1 MRLKT
6 TKRLLNLASL
16 AVLASA
22 CAVGYWG
29 FMPCA
34 DPNNTANEST
44 ATDSPI
50 SGTSKKLTA
59 TPLGASPLAAQ
70 VGGTASAPANWGR
83 PLRRPLFD
91 PPPVVAIVVKPPP
104 QPLRVKLLATVVE
117 PENSTA
123 MLKHANGQVVFC
135 KVGDSLGADEAGT
148 EILKIETGSI
158 SVRRGQEQLR
168 LTVEGVNGSN
178 VR

>member
-16 AVLASA
+16 AVLACA
-22 CAVGYWG
+22 CVVGYWG
-29 FMPCA
+29 LLPCSQA
-34 DPNNTANEST
+34 ESTANEPT
-44 ATDSPI
+44 ATNSAI
-50 SGTSKKLTA
+50 TGTAKKPPA
-59 TPLGASPLAAQ
+59 IPSGASPLFAQ

-91 PPPVVAIVVKPPP
+91 PPPVVAVVVKPPP

-123 MLKHANGQVVFC
+123 MLKHANGQVVFR
-135 KVGDSLGADEAGT
+135 KVGETLGADENGT
-148 EILKIETGSI
+148 EILKIETGAI

-168 LTVEGVNGSN
+168 LTVEGANGK
-178 VR
+178 

>member
-16 AVLASA
+16 AVVASA

-29 FMPCA
+29 LMPGSQA
-34 DPNNTANEST
+34 ESTANAPT

-50 SGTSKKLTA
+50 AGTGKKPPR
-59 TPLGASPLAAQ
+59 TPTGASALAAQ

-91 PPPVVAIVVKPPP
+91 PPPVVAVVVKPPP

-123 MLKHANGQVVFC
+123 MLKQANGQVVFC

-148 EILKIETGSI
+148 EILKIETGAI

-168 LTVEGVNGSN
+168 LTVEGANGK
-178 VR
+178 

>member
-29 FMPCA
+29 LLPCSEG
-34 DPNNTANEST
+34 NST
-44 ATDSPI
+44 ADEPSTIDSL
-50 SGTSKKLTA
+50 SGTAKKPPI
-59 TPLGASPLAAQ
+59 TPPSASRLVAQ
-70 VGGTASAPANWGR
+70 VGGTASAPANWAR
-83 PLRRPLFD
+83 QLRRPLFD
-91 PPPVVAIVVKPPP
+91 PPPAVAVVVKPPP
-104 QPLRVKLLATVVE
+104 QPLRVKLLATMVE

-123 MLKHANGQVVFC
+123 MLKHANGKVVFC
-135 KVGDSLGADEAGT
+135 KVGDTLGADEVGT

-168 LTVEGVNGSN
+168 LTVEGANG
-178 VR
+178 R

>member
-16 AVLASA
+16 AVLAGA

-29 FMPCA
+29 LMPYSQA
-34 DPNNTANEST
+34 DSTANEPT
-44 ATDSPI
+44 ASDSQI
-50 SGTSKKLTA
+50 TGTAKKPWA
-59 TPLGASPLAAQ
+59 TTSGASPQ
-70 VGGTASAPANWGR
+70 VAHVGRTASEPANWAR
-83 PLRRPLFD
+83 QLRRPLFD
-91 PPPVVAIVVKPPP
+91 PPPVVGRVVKPPP

-123 MLKHANGQVVFC
+123 MLKHANGKVVFC

-148 EILKIETGSI
+148 EILKIETGAI

-168 LTVEGVNGSN
+168 LTVEGANGK
-178 VR
+178 

>member
-6 TKRLLNLASL
+6 TKRLLNFASL
-16 AVLASA
+16 AVLCSA
-22 CAVGYWG
+22 GAVGYWG
-29 FMPCA
+29 VMPCSEGESK
-34 DPNNTANEST
+34 ANEQT
-44 ATDSPI
+44 ATGSPTRGI
-50 SGTSKKLTA
+50 AKKPPATTSE
-59 TPLGASPLAAQ
+59 ASRLVAQ
-70 VGGTASAPANWGR
+70 VGGTASPPANWTR

-91 PPPVVAIVVKPPP
+91 PSPVVAVVVKPPP
-104 QPLRVKLLATVVE
+104 QPLLVKLLATVVE

-168 LTVEGVNGSN
+168 LTVEGANG
-178 VR
+178 R

>member
-6 TKRLLNLASL
+6 TKRLLNFASL
-16 AVLASA
+16 AVLSSA
-22 CAVGYWG
+22 GAVGYWG
-29 FMPCA
+29 VMPCSEG
-34 DPNNTANEST
+34 DSKANEQT
-44 ATDSPI
+44 ATDSPTT
-50 SGTSKKLTA
+50 GTAKKPPA
-59 TPLGASPLAAQ
+59 TTSEASRLVAH
-70 VGGTASAPANWGR
+70 VGGTASPPANWAR

-91 PPPVVAIVVKPPP
+91 PPPVVAVVVKPPP
-104 QPLRVKLLATVVE
+104 QPLLVKLLATVVE

-168 LTVEGVNGSN
+168 LTVEGANG
-178 VR
+178 R

>member
-29 FMPCA
+29 FMPGREG
-34 DPNNTANEST
+34 DNTGNGQS
-44 ATDSPI
+44 ATNSPI
-50 SGTSKKLTA
+50 SGTANKPPTTA
-59 TPLGASPLAAQ
+59 PGASRPVAQ
-70 VGGTASAPANWGR
+70 VDGTASAPANWAR

-91 PPPVVAIVVKPPP
+91 SPPVVAVVVKPPP

-117 PENSTA
+117 AENSTA
-123 MLKHANGQVVFC
+123 MLKQANGQVVFC
-135 KVGDSLGADEAGT
+135 KVGDSLGVDEAGT
-148 EILKIETGSI
+148 EILKIETGAI

-168 LTVEGVNGSN
+168 LSVEGANG
-178 VR
+178 R

>member
-29 FMPCA
+29 LMLSSEA
-34 DPNNTANEST
+34 DSTASETT

-50 SGTSKKLTA
+50 SGNANKPRAPTS
-59 TPLGASPLAAQ
+59 GAARLIAQ
-70 VGGTASAPANWGR
+70 VGGTATAPATWAR

-91 PPPVVAIVVKPPP
+91 PPPVVAVVVKPPP
-104 QPLRVKLLATVVE
+104 RPLRVKLLATVVE

-123 MLKHANGQVVFC
+123 MLKQASGQVVFC

-168 LTVEGVNGSN
+168 LTVEGANGK
-178 VR
+178 